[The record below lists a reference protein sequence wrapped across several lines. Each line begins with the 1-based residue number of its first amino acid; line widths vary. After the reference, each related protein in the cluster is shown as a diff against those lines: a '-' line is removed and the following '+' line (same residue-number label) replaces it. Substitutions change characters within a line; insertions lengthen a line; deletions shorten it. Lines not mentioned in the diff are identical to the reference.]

1 MTELFNSH
9 KQLNI
14 KKISIA
20 VFIILFLIILL
31 FDLFSNLFKEET
43 TTIQERTQEA
53 QNPNTIFY
61 NNDKTISIELSKQY
75 ELSQY
80 TSSNNYLL
88 ELRSPNNLD
97 IFISKIDLVDGKT
110 LKEVA
115 SADSN
120 SYIENFKTYSNLS
133 SLSEFD
139 INNTTAYTY
148 SFHYLDSSNKTP
160 FYLQIIWLQ
169 TENYY
174 YIFDVEFPVEDM
186 ENYTKIVN
194 EILTSFREL

>member
-14 KKISIA
+14 KKIAIA
-20 VFIILFLIILL
+20 VFIILFLIILF
-31 FDLFSNLFKEET
+31 FDLFSNLFKEKP
-43 TTIQERTQEA
+43 TTIQEKTQEA

-80 TSSNNYLL
+80 TSSNDYLL

-139 INNTTAYTY
+139 FNNNTAYTY

-160 FYLQIIWLQ
+160 FYLQIVWLQ
-169 TENYY
+169 TENCY
-174 YIFDVEFPVEDM
+174 YIFDVEFPVENM
-186 ENYTKIVN
+186 ANYTKIVN
-194 EILTSFREL
+194 EILTSFKEF